1 MCVITTPAL
10 PDVSGGQN
18 PVITKVL
25 FIKLPLSK
33 FLVVVLYLVLLILF
47 FLDCSCVGGPDGAA
61 FNRTCESDCIND
73 TFFLITIFVTMI
85 LLFLPTKPILTIIS
99 DSAEDEGSLPLAVQ
113 GVAYKI
119 LGTSKYFFTS

>member
-47 FLDCSCVGGPDGAA
+47 FFFRLCMRWWTRWSC
-61 FNRTCESDCIND
+61 
-73 TFFLITIFVTMI
+73 L
-85 LLFLPTKPILTIIS
+85 
-99 DSAEDEGSLPLAVQ
+99 
-113 GVAYKI
+113 
-119 LGTSKYFFTS
+119 